1 MTAAERDVG
10 GSLARILVIGLACAF
25 TVTPVQAED
34 EAIDLSGI
42 RGKIQVVESFPDYK
56 VKIVSS
62 FADLHVKVV
71 ESFPDDPGEWQ
82 FVDSF
87 PDHRIQ
93 FVESFP
99 DFTIKYVESFPG
111 VQ

>member
-1 MTAAERDVG
+1 V
-10 GSLARILVIGLACAF
+10 GLAMSCGGARVALALVVLLLALPPF
-25 TVTPVQAED
+25 QADASVGDIELPK
-34 EAIDLSGI
+34 IH
-42 RGKIQVVESFPDYK
+42 GKIQIVTSFPDYK

-82 FVDSF
+82 MVESF
-87 PDHRIQ
+87 PDYTIQ